1 MSEAPMTEP
10 TFDSIFDDLIDPET
24 ELHSFLTILEPL
36 LPGASLLLVSEEG
49 ILLERGRPLALDQP
63 VREMLL
69 HQAGSTDGFVGG
81 KTANGT
87 PCQAVFIARLPAVLV
102 ISWPE
107 VIAGDLL
114 PGSAIATLLRN
125 TLDLVLCR
133 QEREMLVAGQEQSIR
148 QVNILQ
154 RQHGKL
160 VEDNYRQYRLN
171 QEGEKEYARKLES
184 EIARQT
190 AALREANAR
199 LEEISR
205 LKSDFLA
212 NMSHELRT
220 PMNAII
226 GFSEILSEAPLP
238 KEQRDYARSITQS
251 ATCLLTLI
259 NDILDLA
266 KIEAG
271 KLELERMPFDLSE
284 LIDNVA
290 AMFKI
295 PAREKGV
302 VVASRIDSRIPIKIM
317 GDSNRLRQILI
328 NLVGNAM
335 KFTEQGVID
344 IEVSFE
350 RAAAG
355 RIISCF
361 SVRDTGIGIPPDRV
375 EAIFEKFTQADG
387 STTRKFGGTGL
398 GLAICLQLAELMG
411 GHLAVASEVGR
422 GSTFSLVIPLEEV
435 PAASSAGQEHKDAGG
450 VKAFSGGRILLVED
464 NPLNQRLAS
473 ILITRQGYAVQLASD
488 GTQALEHLRHQAF
501 DLILMD
507 IQMPNMDGMEA
518 TRRIREIEADMVLRQ
533 EYVGLRNMGQP
544 LAIVGLTAHARK
556 EDETACYQAGM
567 NGFLTKPIVKTKLI
581 AIVSEMMGQNSCMAY
596 KEPS

>member
-10 TFDSIFDDLIDPET
+10 TFDSIFDGLIDPEA
-24 ELHSFLTILEPL
+24 ELQSFLTILDTL
-36 LPGASLLLVSEEG
+36 LPGASLLLVNEAG
-49 ILLERGRPLALDQP
+49 ALLEGARPLALAQP
-63 VREMLL
+63 VREMLF
-69 HQAGSTDGFVGG
+69 HRAGSTDGFFGV
-81 KTANGT
+81 KAANGAS
-87 PCQAVFIARLPAVLV
+87 CQAVFIARLSAVLV
-102 ISWPE
+102 ISWPA
-107 VIAGDLL
+107 VLDDMR
-114 PGSAIATLLRN
+114 PVSAITSLLRN

-133 QEREMLVAGQEQSIR
+133 QEREMLVADHEQSIR

-154 RQHGKL
+154 QQHGKL
-160 VEDNYRQYRLN
+160 IEDNYRQYRLN

-190 AALREANAR
+190 AELREANAR
-199 LEEISR
+199 LEEINR

-226 GFSEILSEAPLP
+226 GFSEILSEAPLA

-271 KLELERMPFDLSE
+271 KLELERLPFDLSE

-290 AMFKI
+290 AMFTI

-302 VVASRIDSRIPIKIM
+302 VVAGRIDSRIPIKIM

-344 IEVSFE
+344 IEVSYE
-350 RAAAG
+350 RTEAG

-398 GLAICLQLAELMG
+398 GLAICLQLVGLMD

-422 GSTFSLVIPLEEV
+422 GSTFSFVIPLEEV
-435 PAASSAGQEHKDAGG
+435 PSAGNAGQEHKDAGG
-450 VKAFSGGRILLVED
+450 AKAFSGGRILLVED

-473 ILITRQGYAVQLASD
+473 ILISRQGYAIQVASD
-488 GTQALEHLRHQAF
+488 GAQALEHLRHQAF
-501 DLILMD
+501 DLVLMD

-518 TRRIREIEADMVLRQ
+518 TRRIREIEADAVLRQ
-533 EYVGLRNMGQP
+533 EYVGLRNTGQP
-544 LAIVGLTAHARK
+544 LTIVGLTAHARK
-556 EDETACYQAGM
+556 EDEAACYQAGM
-567 NGFLTKPIVKTKLI
+567 NSFLTKPIVKAKLI
-581 AIVSEMMGQNSCMAY
+581 SIVSEMMGQNPCMAD
-596 KEPS
+596 KEPF